1 MDALLAE
8 INRKK
13 ADLAVASGSNGNGDA
28 GPSTTKYMKRAEVE
42 AAQEEAKRL
51 KREQAKETLRREKED
66 REAKRLGLKR
76 TVCACPTWKSC
87 PQHGFH
93 MGIRRD

>member
-13 ADLAVASGSNGNGDA
+13 ADLAVTNGSSGNGDA
-28 GPSTTKYMKRAEVE
+28 GPSTSKYLKRAEVE

-51 KREQAKETLRREKED
+51 KREQAKEVLRKEKEE
-66 REAKRLGLKR
+66 REAKRLGVKR
-76 TVCACPTWKSC
+76 PV
-87 PQHGFH
+87 
-93 MGIRRD
+93 RRPVHTG